1 MVLVMLLLSLGWV
14 FVVWLLAT
22 MAECGLTIGMLISF
36 PFVWLYEKIKDALD
50 PRTEEQKKED
60 ALREFE
66 EYKKEHYNEKFHV
79 WIHW

>member
-36 PFVWLYEKIKDALD
+36 PFVWLWKKIENVLDTRTEEEKEA
-50 PRTEEQKKED
+50 EEQKK
-60 ALREFE
+60 FE
-66 EYKKEHYNEKFHV
+66 EFKKEHYNEKFDV
-79 WIHW
+79 WTLW